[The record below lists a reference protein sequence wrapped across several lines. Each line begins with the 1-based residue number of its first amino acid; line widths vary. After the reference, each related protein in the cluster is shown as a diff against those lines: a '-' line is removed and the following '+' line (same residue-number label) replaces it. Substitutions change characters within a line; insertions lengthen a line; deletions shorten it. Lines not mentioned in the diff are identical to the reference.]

1 MLILILIDVWYLQKV
16 VFSFEIG
23 SNGQNCFSSLLEST
37 FIKILMSTFN
47 RILLIEA
54 TFIEILNK
62 KQKNLIIGC
71 VYRHHEHEVKV

>member
-1 MLILILIDVWYLQKV
+1 MLILILIDVRYLQKV
-16 VFSFEIG
+16 VFSFEID

-62 KQKNLIIGC
+62 KTKESDNWMCL
-71 VYRHHEHEVKV
+71 